1 MTFQQNWFKW
11 IWDIF
16 AGFVA
21 KDFNNCGEK
30 GVFPDDL
37 KHADFTWIHK
47 KWWNQLQVCML
58 TNISKI
64 YEKLTYNQYSFVY
77 YINIIVYNIILIILQ

>member
-1 MTFQQNWFKW
+1 MAFQQNWFKW

-21 KDFNNCGEK
+21 KDFNNCDEK

-47 KWWNQLQVCML
+47 KWWNQLQVCKYAYKYFK
-58 TNISKI
+58 NIWKI
-64 YEKLTYNQYSFVY
+64 NL
-77 YINIIVYNIILIILQ
+77 

>member
-1 MTFQQNWFKW
+1 MLILHEF
-11 IWDIF
+11 I
-16 AGFVA
+16 
-21 KDFNNCGEK
+21 K
-30 GVFPDDL
+30 GDGTNYRSVSMP
-37 KHADFTWIHK
+37 
-47 KWWNQLQVCML
+47 